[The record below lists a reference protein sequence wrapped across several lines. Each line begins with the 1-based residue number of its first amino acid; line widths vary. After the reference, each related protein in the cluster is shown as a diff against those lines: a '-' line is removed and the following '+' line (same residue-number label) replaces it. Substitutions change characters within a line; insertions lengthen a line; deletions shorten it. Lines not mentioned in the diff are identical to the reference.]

1 MIRDGLFS
9 EDTGRI
15 EDQFIMSGSSLERL
29 KDKRSTKEK
38 GFKLEKLVKEAERHI
53 KGKYPRMIAR
63 LPRETGWA

>member
-1 MIRDGLFS
+1 
-9 EDTGRI
+9 
-15 EDQFIMSGSSLERL
+15 MSGSSLEHL

-38 GFKLEKLVKEAERHI
+38 GFTLEKLVKEAERHI